1 MAHGSIVPSPS
12 ILLATFVLIAP
23 PAGASAQSAGDPDA
37 GLQIA
42 KTWCINCH
50 VVTRDQ
56 AQGTSNGAPPFTAIA
71 QTTAITPE
79 ALRTFLQTPHHRM
92 PDLHLTRN
100 EIDNVSAY
108 IFSLRTATKP

>member
-1 MAHGSIVPSPS
+1 MAYCSIVRSPS
-12 ILLATFVLIAP
+12 ILLATFVLIAS
-23 PAGASAQSAGDPDA
+23 PAGAFAQSAGDPDA
-37 GLQIA
+37 GLRIA

-56 AQGTSNGAPPFTAIA
+56 SQGTSNGAPPFTAIA
-71 QTTAITPE
+71 QTKSITPD

-100 EIDNVSAY
+100 EIDDVSAY
-108 IFSLRTATKP
+108 IFSLTPPKKP